1 MKKMIGLVALC
12 VIGLAVAA
20 WAQEPAAAPA
30 AAPAPASAAASLEA
44 AATAAAEAVAP
55 AVQAAASAV
64 EAAVA
69 PEITVKGKV
78 SVVSGAD
85 GAVQAIY
92 INPMDS
98 HGYKVDL
105 VNGEGKALADKG
117 GKIVEVTGM
126 DVNRLLNVKTITVV
140 E

>member
-1 MKKMIGLVALC
+1 MKKMLGLVALS

-20 WAQEPAAAPA
+20 WAQAPA
-30 AAPAPASAAASLEA
+30 AVPVATPAPASAVASVEA
-44 AATAAAEAVAP
+44 TATAAAEAVAP
-55 AVQAAASAV
+55 VV
-64 EAAVA
+64 EAAATAVESAVA
-69 PEITVKGKV
+69 GEITVKGKV
-78 SVVSGAD
+78 SVVTGAD
-85 GAVQAIY
+85 GALQAIY

-105 VNGEGKALADKG
+105 VNGEGKALTDKG
-117 GKIVEVTGM
+117 GKIVEVIGV